1 MSYLPLPEKG
11 GKEGI
16 FMKHGF
22 PIRIKF
28 LKFIFIVVLVLTF
41 FIPIHLSAQEA
52 KYPWE
57 KHKNDNDSVLL
68 KKHTFELGPE
78 ISYITYKEPDVMKDK
93 GMMYGLVGSYTY
105 HNKLMLKAEGRG
117 SWGKVDYSNSGEIN
131 NITDYMLEFRGLCGY
146 DFPILKTSTMTPYIG
161 IGYRYLNDDSAGKIS
176 TTGAWGYE
184 RESNYIYSP
193 LGMTFVIDLGNKWLT
208 VETIEYD
215 LFWWGK
221 QKSHLSD
228 VDLGYNDISNRQ
240 KKGYGLRGS
249 LTLQKKGEK
258 IDIEVGPFIRYWHI
272 QKSETET
279 WTYYGIP
286 IGYGLEPKNKST
298 EIGIMGIVKF

>member
-1 MSYLPLPEKG
+1 
-11 GKEGI
+11 
-16 FMKHGF
+16 MKHGF

-68 KKHTFELGPE
+68 KKHTFELGSE
-78 ISYITYKEPDVMKDK
+78 ISYITYKEPGTMKEK

-117 SWGKVDYSNSGEIN
+117 SWGKVDYKGALSDGTPYTMDGIR
-131 NITDYMLEFRGLCGY
+131 DYMLEFRGLVGY
-146 DFPILKTSTMTPYIG
+146 DFPVGKASTFTPYIG
-161 IGYRYLNDDSAGKIS
+161 IGYRNLNDDSSFDPA
-176 TTGAWGYE
+176 GYE

-193 LGMTFVIDLGNKWLT
+193 IGIDFITNLGNSWSMG
-208 VETIEYD
+208 VIGEYD
-215 LFWWGK
+215 YFWWGK

-228 VDLGYNDISNRQ
+228 VSPGYNDILNRQ

-249 LTLQKKGEK
+249 IALQKKGDK
-258 IDIEVGPFIRYWHI
+258 VDFEVGPFIRYWNI
-272 QKSETET
+272 KESEKDAL
-279 WTYYGIP
+279 TYYGTFE
-286 IGYGLEPKNKST
+286 YYMVEPKNNST
-298 EIGIMGIVKF
+298 EVGVMLGVKF